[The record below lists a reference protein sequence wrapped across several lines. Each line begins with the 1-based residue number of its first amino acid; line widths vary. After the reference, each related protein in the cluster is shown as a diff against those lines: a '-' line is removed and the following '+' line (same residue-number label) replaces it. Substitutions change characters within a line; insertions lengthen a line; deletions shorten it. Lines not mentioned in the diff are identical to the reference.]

1 MSDMGPFNL
10 KGTEM
15 YHSSLFD
22 FILILHII
30 TINSYNGINK
40 CINSVICLKQRNN
53 ETTNQN
59 VKEVSVRSTQQ
70 NALIWSGHGN
80 VYYLFYIIDSVY
92 V

>member
-80 VYYLFYIIDSVY
+80 VY
-92 V
+92 

>member
-70 NALIWSGHGN
+70 NALI
-80 VYYLFYIIDSVY
+80 
-92 V
+92 

>member
-15 YHSSLFD
+15 YHSCLFD

-40 CINSVICLKQRNN
+40 CINSVNCLKQRNN
-53 ETTNQN
+53 ATTNQN

-70 NALIWSGHGN
+70 NALIWSGYGN
-80 VYYLFYIIDSVY
+80 VY
-92 V
+92 